1 MRLPRM
7 RCTVRQMMVAVAVIS
22 VVTGGTII
30 AKRQRVYRVRAAF
43 HAQQEQVAAKRW
55 RHWSQEAARLS
66 GPAGDQ
72 SPPRSDQERELAVVM
87 VNYSRNRV
95 AHHARLRVK
104 YERVSRYPW
113 LPIDPDPPSPDG
125 VTPPL

>member
-1 MRLPRM
+1 MRLPRV
-7 RCTVRQMMVAVAVIS
+7 RFTVRQMMVAVAFVA
-22 VVTGGTII
+22 VVTGATVIVRRHRI
-30 AKRQRVYRVRAAF
+30 YRVRAAF

-55 RHWSQEAARLS
+55 RYWSQEAAGLS
-66 GPAGDQ
+66 GPAGNR
-72 SPPRSDQERELAVVM
+72 SPPRSDQERERAVVI

-104 YERVSRYPW
+104 YERVARYPW